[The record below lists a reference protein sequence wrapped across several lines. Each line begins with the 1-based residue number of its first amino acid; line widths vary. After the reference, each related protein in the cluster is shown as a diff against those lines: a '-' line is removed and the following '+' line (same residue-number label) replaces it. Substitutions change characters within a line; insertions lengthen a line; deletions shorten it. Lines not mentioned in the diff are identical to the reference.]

1 MPEFKEILQ
10 VQMPNLIVGSFSAQQ
25 DELAAWA
32 SSQHRFPARVLAEF
46 AAHRQLEHAAVD
58 AAMERMPGR
67 LAQASIVH
75 NADGKPEFMDSELG
89 FLSIAHHTREGICYV
104 AVTSSQRAVGCD
116 IEAERPQLKGIAER
130 FLSLDEIDD
139 VGDALDGLCALWA
152 AKESVFKALGP
163 GLDFRKEIRVKW
175 RGPDEAILDG
185 LAVSLRDQTF
195 QLKSCKVQPE
205 EGPSMWVVF
214 GPVEFT
220 P

>member
-10 VQMPNLIVGSFSAQQ
+10 VQVPNLIVGSFSAQQ

-32 SSQHRFPARVLAEF
+32 SSQNRFPARVLAEF
-46 AAHRQLEHAAVD
+46 SAHRQLEHAAVD

-163 GLDFRKEIRVKW
+163 GLDFRKDIQVKW
-175 RGPDEAILDG
+175 HGSDEAIRNG

-195 QLKSCKVQPE
+195 QLKLCRIQPE
-205 EGPSMWVVF
+205 QGPSMWAVF
-214 GPVEFT
+214 GPVD
-220 P
+220 